1 MALMRQLMT
10 WLLAAAP
17 ALSMAQVTAPT
28 GSAALADTITDRV
41 ATAVFWADWD
51 ELEQLY
57 TAAQSDLQRG
67 DEGGL
72 LASCR
77 FGFGVGH
84 NYLDESQAYQDA
96 RVASTLDWVRRR
108 PDSALAQAVH
118 LQALVSQAWFIRGSG
133 FAKTVSDQRF
143 AEFRAKLNEALA
155 YTKAHSAVMGRG
167 NYYIRPLLTLLRGM
181 GVGAKQ
187 QLEIA
192 RKGLR
197 KDASDECIY
206 QGAIDSLVPKWGG
219 EPEQLESW
227 IRESMKG
234 LPEAD
239 ALKRYT
245 RLYNTATHSDYEQ
258 SLFETSYARWP
269 LMRDGLRA
277 LISESPKSRYWKGR
291 LAYFACMVKDR
302 EVAVPALEAI
312 EASPDFE
319 AWDSTGQRAYQACK
333 RWALQS

>member
-1 MALMRQLMT
+1 MALMRQLLT

-17 ALSMAQVTAPT
+17 ALSLAQATAPA
-28 GSAALADTITDRV
+28 GSSVLADTIADRA

-51 ELEQLY
+51 EVERLY

-67 DEGGL
+67 DDGGL

-77 FGFGVGH
+77 FGLGVGH
-84 NYLDESQAYQDA
+84 SYLDESQAYQDA
-96 RVASTLDWVRRR
+96 RVASTLDWTRRR
-108 PDSALAQAVH
+108 PESALAHAVH
-118 LQALVSQAWFIRGSG
+118 LEALVDQAWFIRGSG
-133 FAKTVSDQRF
+133 YAKTVSDQRF
-143 AEFRAKLNEALA
+143 AEFSAKLNEALA
-155 YTKAHSAVMGRG
+155 YTKAHSAVMGRD

-181 GVGAKQ
+181 NVGVKQ

-197 KDASDECIY
+197 KDAADECIY
-206 QGAIDSLVPKWGG
+206 QSAIDSLVPKWGG

-234 LPEAD
+234 LSEAD
-239 ALKRYT
+239 ALKRYA
-245 RLYNTATHSDYEQ
+245 RLYNTAAHSDYEQ

-319 AWDSTGQRAYQACK
+319 AWDSTGQRAYQSCK